1 MTEEAAPEMTEEAP
15 APRYVGPTPADPFAG
30 QIDDVFAAMAAAEE
44 AAERAAATARRIAPA
59 APAPEPVAEAA
70 PVAEVVPVVA
80 EAVQVAEAPAPVEPP
95 APEPVP
101 MPVAAEPAP
110 ASQPEKAEPVIGPAI
125 QPVVL
130 GDGAEVARPKRQGW
144 WKRPG

>member
-1 MTEEAAPEMTEEAP
+1 MTEEAP

-59 APAPEPVAEAA
+59 APAPEPVAEAV
-70 PVAEVVPVVA
+70 PVAEAAPVVA
-80 EAVQVAEAPAPVEPP
+80 EAAPVVEVLAPVEPP

-101 MPVAAEPAP
+101 VPVAAEPAP
-110 ASQPEKAEPVIGPAI
+110 APQPEKAEPVIGPAI

-130 GDGAEVARPKRQGW
+130 GEGAEVARPKRLGW